1 MSDKFREKDK
11 LASQKGRQGARW
23 GQERRL
29 EFIDYR
35 LRWDGQINRS
45 SLTDFFGISVPQA
58 SLDLNEYAKM
68 APGNL
73 EYDMRARVYRSTKLF
88 KPVFAASSLEC
99 YLNDLL
105 RVAVQPEIQ
114 FGSFLG
120 WRSPV
125 SAVPRLLRRLDTDI
139 VSQILRAIRER
150 EAVQVIYQSMSNPE
164 GSERTLT
171 PHSLVHDGYR
181 WHTRAWCHKRR
192 EFRDFLLSRIVQA
205 QNAGPDEERTNC
217 DTAWNTYIKV
227 ILIAHPKLQPAQRSL
242 IESDYAM
249 VDGEIHLE
257 CRQALLHYLLFQL
270 NLTEA
275 QSNQTPEALQLA
287 LKNKDEIY
295 TLLKR

>member
-1 MSDKFREKDK
+1 MSDKFREGDERV
-11 LASQKGRQGARW
+11 SQKGRLGARW

-45 SLTDFFGISVPQA
+45 SITDFFGISVPQA
-58 SLDLNEYAKM
+58 SLDLNEYAKL
-68 APGNL
+68 APDNL
-73 EYDMRARVYRSTKLF
+73 QYDMRARVYRSTGLF

-105 RVAVQPEIQ
+105 RIAVQPEIH

-120 WRSPV
+120 WHSPV
-125 SAVPRLLRRLDTDI
+125 AAVPRLLRRLDTDV
-139 VSQILRAIRER
+139 VSQILRAIRDS
-150 EAVQVIYQSMSNPE
+150 EAVQILYQSMSDPE
-164 GSERTLT
+164 GSERKLT

-181 WHTRAWCHKRR
+181 WHTRAWCHKRK

-227 ILIAHPKLQPAQRSL
+227 ILLAHPGLNSAQRNL
-242 IESDYAM
+242 IETDYAM

-275 QSNQTPEALQLA
+275 QSNQAPEALQLA

-295 TLLKR
+295 ALLKR

>member
-125 SAVPRLLRRLDTDI
+125 SAVPRLLRRLDTDV

-150 EAVQVIYQSMSNPE
+150 EAVQVIYQSMSDPE

-275 QSNQTPEALQLA
+275 QSNQAPEALQLA

>member
-1 MSDKFREKDK
+1 MSDKFREGDERV
-11 LASQKGRQGARW
+11 SQKGRLGARW

-45 SLTDFFGISVPQA
+45 SITDFFGISVPQA
-58 SLDLNEYAKM
+58 SLDLNEYTKL
-68 APGNL
+68 APDNL
-73 EYDMRARVYRSTKLF
+73 QYDMSARVYRSTGLF
-88 KPVFAASSLEC
+88 QPVFATSSLEC
-99 YLNDLL
+99 YLDNLL
-105 RVAVQPEIQ
+105 SVAVKSELQY
-114 FGSFLG
+114 GNFLG
-120 WRSPV
+120 WRTPV
-125 SAVPRLLRRLDTDI
+125 AAVPRLLRRLDSDVVI
-139 VSQILRAIRER
+139 QILRAIREG
-150 EAVQVIYQSMSNPE
+150 EAVQVIYQSMSDPE
-164 GSERTLT
+164 GSERTVT

-181 WHTRAWCHKRR
+181 WHTRAWCHKRK

-205 QNAGPDEERTNC
+205 HNAGPDEERTNC

-227 ILIAHPKLQPAQRSL
+227 ILFAHPGLRPAQRSL
-242 IESDYAM
+242 IETDYAM

-275 QSNQTPEALQLA
+275 QSNQAPEALQLA

-295 TLLKR
+295 ALLK